1 MNARVV
7 SRLAVAAGVLFVT
20 LALPASAQGVF
31 NETRPGVWGE
41 VADEQGNPVP
51 ELAVKMA
58 RNVEGDPGGTVKTTK
73 KGTFIFPQLELF
85 EAGYILRLDSTE
97 WYIRKYHIRT
107 RRGTKEIYQDD
118 EGSLG
123 PSSQDKLPIV
133 RHRGANTTISLV
145 VARISEYVAPAA
157 APGAPGAPVAAAPKR
172 ELTLPEKADEAAALG
187 DYAAAIDLLGQAL
200 AEKPNDP
207 DLTWTKA
214 TYMAKSGDTQGAI
227 REGSRAIQA
236 APDRTGIRLQMAAWM
251 EERGQLAAAIPLLEK
266 ERELQPNSPAVAQAL
281 FEAYG
286 EAGQADNAAKE
297 VDRWLAIAPTAPEAM
312 LAKADILNSKGDY
325 AGAEE
330 IFRKLAAADSKNADR
345 MYYNAGVS
353 IMNKKGVTN
362 EDRKRAITAFE
373 KSVETNP
380 KYAKAWNQLG
390 LAYLGLGDYAKARE
404 AFKKFLELDSSSPDA
419 VAAKDLMKAL
429 PAR

>member
-1 MNARVV
+1 MNVRVV
-7 SRLAVAAGVLFVT
+7 IRLALAAGVVS
-20 LALPASAQGVF
+20 AACAAPAFAQGVF

-51 ELAVKMA
+51 DLAIKMA

-73 KGTFIFPQLELF
+73 KGTFIYPHLELF
-85 EAGYILRLDSTE
+85 EAGYLLSLDSTE

-107 RRGTKEIYQDD
+107 RRGTREIYQDD
-118 EGSLG
+118 EGSLN
-123 PSSQDKLPIV
+123 PKAQDKLPIV

-145 VARISEYVAPAA
+145 VARVADYVAPAA
-157 APGAPGAPVAAAPKR
+157 AAAPGAAPGQPKR
-172 ELTLPEKADEAAALG
+172 ELTLAERADEAAALG
-187 DYAAAIDLLGQAL
+187 DYTAATDLLEQAL

-207 DLTWTKA
+207 DLMWARASYLAKA
-214 TYMAKSGDTQGAI
+214 GDTQGAI
-227 REGSRAIQA
+227 REGYRVIQV
-236 APDRTGIRLQMAAWM
+236 APDRTGVRLLMAGWM
-251 EERGQLAAAIPLLEK
+251 ADRGQLAAAVPLLEK
-266 ERELQPNSPAVAQAL
+266 ERELQPQDALVAKAL

-286 EAGQADNAAKE
+286 EAGQKENATKE
-297 VDRWLAIAPTAPEAM
+297 VDRWLSIAPTDPEAL
-312 LAKADILNSKGDY
+312 LAKADILSTQGDF

-330 IFRKLAAADSKNADR
+330 IFRKLAAADPRNADR
-345 MYYNAGVS
+345 MYYNAGIS
-353 IMNKKGVTN
+353 IMNKHGITN

-373 KSVETNP
+373 KSVEVNP

-390 LAYLGLGDYAKARE
+390 LAYLGLAEYGKARE

-419 VAAKDLMKAL
+419 VAAKDMLKAL

>member
-1 MNARVV
+1 MNVRVV
-7 SRLAVAAGVLFVT
+7 IRPALAAGVLFAACAV
-20 LALPASAQGVF
+20 PASAQGVF
-31 NETRPGVWGE
+31 NETRSGVWGE

-51 ELAVKMA
+51 DLAVKMT
-58 RNVEGDPGGTVKTTK
+58 RNIEGDPGGTVKTTK

-85 EAGYILRLDSTE
+85 EAGYILTLDSQE

-107 RRGTKEIYQDD
+107 RRGTREIYQDD
-118 EGSLG
+118 EGSLS
-123 PSSQDKLPIV
+123 PKAQDKLPIV
-133 RHRGANTTISLV
+133 RHRGANTAISLV
-145 VARISEYVAPAA
+145 VAKVADYVAPAA
-157 APGAPGAPVAAAPKR
+157 APGAAAGQPKR

-187 DYAAAIDLLGQAL
+187 DYTTAIDLLEQAL

-207 DLTWTKA
+207 DLMWSKA
-214 TYMAKSGDTQGAI
+214 TYMAKAGDAQGAI
-227 REGSRAIQA
+227 REGYRVVQV
-236 APDRTGIRLQMAAWM
+236 APDRTNVRLQMAGWM
-251 EERGQLAAAIPLLEK
+251 AERGQLSAAIPLLEK
-266 ERELQPNSPAVAQAL
+266 ERELQPQNALVAKAL

-286 EAGQADNAAKE
+286 EAGQKENAVKE
-297 VDRWLAIAPTAPEAM
+297 VDRWLSIAPTDPEAL
-312 LAKADILNSKGDY
+312 LAKADILSTQGDY

-330 IFRKLAAADSKNADR
+330 IFHKLAAADPKNADR
-345 MYYNAGVS
+345 MYYNAGIS
-353 IMNKKGVTN
+353 IMNKHGITN

>member
-1 MNARVV
+1 MNVRVV
-7 SRLAVAAGVLFVT
+7 IRPALAAGVLFAACAV
-20 LALPASAQGVF
+20 PASAQGVF

-41 VADEQGNPVP
+41 VTDEQGNPVP
-51 ELAVKMA
+51 DLAIKMT

-85 EAGYILRLDSTE
+85 EAGYILTLDSQE

-107 RRGTKEIYQDD
+107 RRGTREIYQDD
-118 EGSLG
+118 EGSLN
-123 PSSQDKLPIV
+123 PRAQDKLPIV
-133 RHRGANTTISLV
+133 RHRGANTAISLV
-145 VARISEYVAPAA
+145 VAKVADYVAPAA
-157 APGAPGAPVAAAPKR
+157 APAPGAAAGQPKR

-187 DYAAAIDLLGQAL
+187 DYTAAIDLLGQAL

-207 DLTWTKA
+207 DLMWSKA
-214 TYMAKSGDTQGAI
+214 TYMAKAGDAQGAI
-227 REGSRAIQA
+227 REGYRVVQV
-236 APDRTGIRLQMAAWM
+236 APDRTNVRLQMAGWM
-251 EERGQLAAAIPLLEK
+251 AERGQLSAAIPLLEK
-266 ERELQPNSPAVAQAL
+266 ERELQPQNALVAKAL

-286 EAGQADNAAKE
+286 EAGQAENAAKE
-297 VDRWLAIAPTAPEAM
+297 VDRWLTIAPTDPEAM
-312 LAKADILNSKGDY
+312 LAKADILSGKGDY

-330 IFRKLAAADSKNADR
+330 IFHKLAAADPKNADR